1 MKAKHFRK
9 YLTRAILQ
17 EYDCWSE
24 RAEELLLYTGVV
36 ESALKHVVQA
46 KTGPARGYFQM
57 EPWVCDD
64 LINNRLKNNPIRRN
78 HLIDLNAGPCKEA
91 LKDDIVFMVLTCRYF
106 YMEVPEPLPAASDR
120 GAIYQYYKKY
130 WNTVVGAATEAHCQ
144 EMWSYYGDR

>member
-9 YLTRAILQ
+9 YIIRAILQ

-24 RAEELLLYTGVV
+24 RAEELLLFTAVV
-36 ESALKHVVQA
+36 ESALKYVVQA

-64 LINNRLKNNPIRRN
+64 LIDARLLNNEDRRN
-78 HLIDLNAGPCKEA
+78 TLITLWDGSVKEA

-106 YMEVPEPLPAASDR
+106 YMEVPEALPDHNDR
-120 GAIYQYYKKY
+120 QAIYQYYKKH
-130 WNTVVGAATEAHCQ
+130 WNTEAGKATEAHCE
-144 EMWSYYGDR
+144 EMWSAYGD